1 MEVMRG
7 RNRAAAHLK
16 QFRRLVSLL
25 HPQVSVFRQTILSK
39 TISEIYAI
47 EKLQCVTEKKSEV
60 ASS

>member
-1 MEVMRG
+1 MRG

-47 EKLQCVTEKKSEV
+47 EKLQCVTEKKK
-60 ASS
+60 